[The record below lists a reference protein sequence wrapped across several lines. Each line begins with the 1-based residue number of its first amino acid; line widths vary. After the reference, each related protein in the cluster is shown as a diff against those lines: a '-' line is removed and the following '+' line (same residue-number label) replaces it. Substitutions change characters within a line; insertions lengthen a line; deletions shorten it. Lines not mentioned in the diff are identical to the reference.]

1 MSGEGGLGLGVVGV
15 VIVTRR
21 CWGVRDASV
30 VVVGEG
36 GGLGVGVGDARVVVT
51 VINTLVLG
59 WWLLLSL
66 AGR

>member
-1 MSGEGGLGLGVVGV
+1 MG
-15 VIVTRR
+15 
-21 CWGVRDASV
+21 DASIV
-30 VVVGEG
+30 VVSEG